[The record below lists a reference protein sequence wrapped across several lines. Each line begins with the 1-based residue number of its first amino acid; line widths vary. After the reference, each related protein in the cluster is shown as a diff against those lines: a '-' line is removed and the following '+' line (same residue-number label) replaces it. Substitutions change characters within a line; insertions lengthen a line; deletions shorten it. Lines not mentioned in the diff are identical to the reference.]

1 MRMSE
6 NFMPAFQSQEEL
18 RSHQLKGLQWTVQHA
33 YHGSPE
39 YRKKFDAAGVKPE
52 DIRSLDDLRRLP
64 FTTAEDLRAGYPF
77 PLRCVPY
84 EKIVRIHSSSGTTGK
99 RKNLCYTQKD
109 VDDWARFFARCY
121 QMAGVTE
128 SDRVQ
133 IAVGYGVW
141 TAGVGFQAA
150 CEKLGAMALP
160 AGPGNVDL
168 QCQFMLDLQSTVLC
182 CTASMGL
189 LLAEEINRRGLS
201 DRVNIRKVIYGSE
214 RSSRSMREKISSLLG
229 GAELFD
235 ITGLTELYGPGTGI
249 ECPDH
254 DCIHYWSDY
263 YLLEI
268 LDPQTLEPVA
278 DGEWGEMVVT
288 TLAKEA
294 VPMIRYRTH
303 DITRILP
310 GSCSCGSIMPRHS
323 RIMGRTDD
331 MFIFRAV
338 NIYPSH
344 IDTIISGISDLG
356 SEYQIHLERDASE
369 RGVMRIVTEI
379 SEGADLEACQPLAG
393 VLAKKIKR
401 ELMVTPHVE
410 IVAYGTLPRS
420 ERKSRRV
427 FDERI
432 QDPII

>member
-1 MRMSE
+1 MSTTE
-6 NFMPAFQSQEEL
+6 NFMPAFKTPEEL
-18 RSHQLKGLQWTVQHA
+18 QAHQLKGLQWTVAHA
-33 YHGSPE
+33 YSGSPE
-39 YRKKFDAAGVKPE
+39 YRKKFDGVGVGPE
-52 DIRSLDDLRRLP
+52 DIHSLDDLHRLP
-64 FTTAEDLRAGYPF
+64 FTTADDLREGYPF
-77 PLRCVPY
+77 PLRCVPL

-109 VDDWARFFARCY
+109 VDDWTHFFARCY

-128 SDRVQ
+128 KDRVQ

-150 CEKLGAMALP
+150 CEKVGAMALP

-189 LLAEEINRRGLS
+189 LLAEEINRRGLTHLI
-201 DRVNIRKVIYGSE
+201 NIRKIIYGSE
-214 RSSRSMREKISSLLG
+214 RSSQSMRQKISSLLG

-254 DCIHYWSDY
+254 DCIHYWADY

-268 LDPQTLEPVA
+268 LNPETLEPVEA
-278 DGEWGEMVVT
+278 GEWGEMVVT
-288 TLAKEA
+288 TLTKEA
-294 VPMIRYRTH
+294 VPLIRYRTH

-310 GSCSCGSIMPRHS
+310 GECSCGSIMPRHS

-344 IDTIISGISDLG
+344 IDKIISGIPGLG
-356 SEYQIHLERDASE
+356 SEYQIHLARDAAE
-369 RGVMRIVTEI
+369 RGIMRIITEI
-379 SEGADLEACQPLAG
+379 GEDAKLEECQPLAT
-393 VLAKKIKR
+393 VLAKKVKR
-401 ELMVTPHVE
+401 EMMVTPEVE
-410 IVAYGTLPRS
+410 LVAYGTLPRS
-420 ERKSRRV
+420 ERKSQRV
-427 FDERI
+427 FDTRI
-432 QDPII
+432 QDSII